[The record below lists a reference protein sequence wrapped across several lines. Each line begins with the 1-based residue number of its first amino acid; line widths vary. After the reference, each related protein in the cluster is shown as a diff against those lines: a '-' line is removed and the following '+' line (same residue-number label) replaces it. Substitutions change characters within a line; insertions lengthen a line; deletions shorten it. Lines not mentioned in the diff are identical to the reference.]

1 MPRASKFIFREEKFR
16 ELQEHFSHLISS
28 LNDLSETESFFDEFL
43 TREEKIMLTKRL
55 VIFMMIKRNY
65 PAGVIKD
72 ILHISHETVRYYQNQ
87 LPSKSE
93 RFQKLIDRLIGREKT
108 KEFFQ
113 RLEKLL
119 KPLDLAMKARNDM
132 RARARI
138 ASGY

>member
-28 LNDLSETESFFDEFL
+28 LNDLNETESFFDEFL